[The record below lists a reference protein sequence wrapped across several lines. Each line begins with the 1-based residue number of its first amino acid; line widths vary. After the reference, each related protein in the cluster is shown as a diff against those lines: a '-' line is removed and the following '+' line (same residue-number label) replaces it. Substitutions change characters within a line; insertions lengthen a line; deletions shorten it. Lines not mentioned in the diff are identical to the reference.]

1 MIPEVGQRLG
11 PYEILG
17 KLGGGGMG
25 LVYRAWDERLHR
37 EVAVKLL
44 YDDYKMPQMRE
55 RFLQEARAA
64 SRLNHPNICT
74 VFDIGEQDGNP
85 YLVMELLEGETL
97 KDRIARGALP
107 VEEIVRYSQEIA
119 TALAV
124 AHAKGIVHR
133 DVKPANIFL
142 VKMPNGR
149 SQAKVLDFGLA
160 KLGLEVRGG
169 WQSRML
175 DLTLEGATVGTLA
188 YMSPEQARGDSL
200 DARSDLFSLGIV
212 MYEMATGQVP
222 FKGTTS
228 SLVFVELFHHIP
240 ESVRSWNESVPREL
254 ERVILKL
261 LSKDREGRFQT
272 AKELHD
278 SLGNIEA
285 KLNKG
290 SWLSRR
296 AAAVPLVHAP
306 DPVARH
312 KRQRRRAP
320 DAQGDSGG
328 KVSASATPA
337 APISGADNRMIRL
350 EQSAES
356 EGGGSLLQPE
366 IRSALPVDSDGEM
379 ARRQALQGVPMQS
392 DSSAAA
398 VDARASKRAA
408 AAFADMHAV
417 GRESVTARARSGDF
431 DYGVDDSEL
440 QDSPG
445 EGRTRYGAPVELV
458 ASTGFT
464 RSGVRI
470 GLLAV
475 LIVLVAGGVFLIVR
489 NGLFRPLVLGPKDRL
504 LLTVI
509 QNKTGDAALDGT
521 VMQGLEI
528 ALRQSTSL
536 NVLGG
541 EAYRVGLRQIE
552 EGDGTATVSAQRVAR
567 KVEARAYV
575 YGEIRGSEAPYT
587 ISVEVLQANT
597 NDKVASLEAIARDRN
612 QIPAAIDRLALA
624 LRAEVSPGLS
634 RGVVPLERESTANV
648 NALHAFAVGEASM
661 QNEQTGEALEAY
673 REAVTLDPNFVQ
685 AQMRLA
691 WLYRREKAELASADA
706 AEMARA
712 AATHVSDKT
721 KLLAQFCY
729 EMNASGD
736 YGQATE
742 TMRRYVAKYPLDVDG
757 MKSLAKVLRLQ
768 GRLPEALLEAQR
780 AYGVNPFDAEAYE
793 EAELTLIS
801 MDRYDAVLQLQS
813 QAQRIGVRHDKT
825 VLDVRDL
832 EEENDAVAAED
843 SVTQENIVKTA
854 RTGPVPTTYEELS
867 SRGLYL
873 DNTGR
878 MIEGLE
884 LWRTAAAIAGQVPEL
899 VSTQASLLAQGAL
912 DRALAENCTVAL
924 EMVSEVRNLP
934 KGPAASFNA
943 GMAAALCGDQ
953 TYAQKVIVRLRE
965 SFPRNTDVTQYYVPE
980 LDAAAD
986 LGVNEPAKAL
996 PILMEIRAHEQIPL
1010 MPYLRGLAH
1019 LAVGQMP
1026 LAIGDFQIVLAHRG
1040 LAVLLG
1046 GSVYPMA
1053 EIGAARAYAG
1063 HGDKTDSVES
1073 YRRFLRLW
1081 NEADRGQ
1088 PRLVEA
1094 LAKGK

>member
-188 YMSPEQARGDSL
+188 YMSPEQARGESL

-212 MYEMATGQVP
+212 MYEMATRQVP

-261 LSKDREGRFQT
+261 LSKDREGRFQV

-278 SLGNIEA
+278 SLGAIAA

-312 KRQRRRAP
+312 KRQRRREVE
-320 DAQGDSGG
+320 AQSDSGG
-328 KVSASATPA
+328 KVSASVTPA
-337 APISGADNRMIRL
+337 APISSADHRMIRL

-356 EGGGSLLQPE
+356 GCGGTLFQPE
-366 IRSALPVDSDGEM
+366 MRSALHVDSDGGM
-379 ARRQALQGVPMQS
+379 TQRQTLQGVPMQS

-398 VDARASKRAA
+398 ADARAARRAA
-408 AAFADMHAV
+408 AALADKQGV
-417 GRESVTARARSGDF
+417 GRESVLARARSGEF
-431 DYGVDDSEL
+431 DYGLDDSEL
-440 QDSPG
+440 QNSPG
-445 EGRTRYGAPVELV
+445 QEWVRYKAPVEGV

-470 GLLAV
+470 GFIAV
-475 LIVLVAGGVFLIVR
+475 LMVLVAGGVFLIVR
-489 NGLFRPLVLGPKDRL
+489 NGLFRPMVLGPKDRL

-541 EAYRVGLRQIE
+541 EAYHVGLRQIE
-552 EGDGTATVSAQRVAR
+552 EGDGTATVSAQRVAQ

-575 YGEIRGSEAPYT
+575 YGEIRGAEAPYT

-612 QIPAAIDRLALA
+612 QIPAAIDRLAQA

-648 NALHAFAVGEASM
+648 NALHMFAVGEAAM

-673 REAVTLDPNFVQ
+673 REAVALDPKFVQ

-691 WLYRREKAELASADA
+691 WLYRAEKAELASANA

-712 AATHVSDKT
+712 AATHVSEKT

-742 TMRRYVAKYPLDVDG
+742 TMRRYVARYPLDVDG
-757 MKSLAKVLRLQ
+757 MKGMAKVLRLQ
-768 GRLPEALLEAQR
+768 GRLPEALLEAQQG
-780 AYGVNPFDAEAYE
+780 YGANPFDAEAYE
-793 EAELTLIS
+793 EAELALIG
-801 MDRYDAVLQLQS
+801 MDRYDAALQLQS

-825 VLDVRDL
+825 MLDVRDL
-832 EEENDAVAAED
+832 RGENDAAAAED
-843 SVTQENIVKTA
+843 SASQENVVKNA
-854 RTGPVPTTYEELS
+854 RTGPVSTTYEELS

-953 TYAQKVIVRLRE
+953 TYAQKVIVRLQE

-996 PILMEIRAHEQIPL
+996 PILMEIRAHEQISL

-1026 LAIGDFQIVLAHRG
+1026 LAIGDFQVVLAHRG
-1040 LAVLLG
+1040 LSVLMG

-1053 EIGAARAYAG
+1053 EIGAARAYAAD
-1063 HGDKTDSVES
+1063 GDKTDSVES

-1081 NEADRGQ
+1081 SEADRGQ

-1094 LAKGK
+1094 VAKGK

>member
-17 KLGGGGMG
+17 KLGAGGMG

-74 VFDIGEQDGNP
+74 VFDIGEQDDNP

-107 VEEIVRYSQEIA
+107 VEEIVRYSQEMA
-119 TALAV
+119 TALAM

-149 SQAKVLDFGLA
+149 SQVKVLDFGLA
-160 KLGLEVRGG
+160 QLGLEVRGG

-175 DLTLEGATVGTLA
+175 DLKLEGATVGTLA
-188 YMSPEQARGDSL
+188 YMSPEQARGESL

-212 MYEMATGQVP
+212 MYEMATRQVP

-228 SLVFVELFHHIP
+228 ALVFAELFHQIP

-261 LSKDREGRFQT
+261 LSKDRQGRFQT

-278 SLGNIEA
+278 SLGDIAA
-285 KLNKG
+285 KLNKR
-290 SWLSRR
+290 SWLKKR
-296 AAAVPLVHAP
+296 AAAVVPLVHAP

-312 KRQRRRAP
+312 KRQRRRGAEV
-320 DAQGDSGG
+320 QSDSRRRT
-328 KVSASATPA
+328 SASAMPSV
-337 APISGADNRMIRL
+337 PISSADKM
-350 EQSAES
+350 ES
-356 EGGGSLLQPE
+356 GCREGGLFELGM
-366 IRSALPVDSDGEM
+366 RDALAVGCDGGM
-379 ARRQALQGVPMQS
+379 MQRQILQGVPVQS

-398 VDARASKRAA
+398 ADARAARRAA
-408 AAFADMHAV
+408 EKRGV
-417 GRESVTARARSGDF
+417 GGEF
-431 DYGVDDSEL
+431 EYELDDSEL
-440 QDSPG
+440 QASIG
-445 EGRTRYGAPVELV
+445 QEFGRHGAPSEAV
-458 ASTGFT
+458 ASTGLAK
-464 RSGVRI
+464 RGRRI
-470 GLLAV
+470 VFVAV

-489 NGLFRPLVLGPKDRL
+489 NGMFRPLVLGPKDRL

-509 QNKTGDAALDGT
+509 QNKTGDATLDGT

-536 NVLGG
+536 NVLGR
-541 EAYRVGLRQIE
+541 EAYRAGLRQIE
-552 EGDGTATVSAQRVAR
+552 AEGAMVTPSGQRVAQ

-575 YGEIRGSEAPYT
+575 YGEIKGSEAPYT
-587 ISVEVLQANT
+587 ISVEVLQADT
-597 NDKVASLEAIARDRN
+597 NDKMASLDEIARDRN
-612 QIPAAIDRLALA
+612 EIPAAIGRLAQA
-624 LRAEVSPGLS
+624 VRAEMAPGLS
-634 RGVVPLERESTANV
+634 RGGVPLERESTANV
-648 NALHAFAVGEASM
+648 NALHAFAVGEAAM

-673 REAVTLDPNFVQ
+673 REAVNLDPKFVQ

-691 WLYRREKAELASADA
+691 WLYRAEKAEVASANA

-712 AATHVSDKT
+712 AATHASEKT

-736 YGQATE
+736 YEQATE
-742 TMRRYVAKYPLDVDG
+742 TMRRYITKYPLDVDG
-757 MKSLAKVLRLQ
+757 MKGMAKVLRLQ
-768 GRLPEALLEAQR
+768 GRLSEALLEAQQG
-780 AYGVNPFDAEAYE
+780 YGGNPFDAEAYE
-793 EAELTLIS
+793 EAELTLIG
-801 MDRYDAVLQLQS
+801 MDRYDAALQLQF

-832 EEENDAVAAED
+832 EGENDAVAAED
-843 SVTQENIVKTA
+843 SATQENIEKNA
-854 RTGPVPTTYEELS
+854 RIGPVQTAYEELD

-884 LWRTAAAIAGQVPEL
+884 LWRTAAARAGQVPEL
-899 VSTQASLLAQGAL
+899 VSTQAYLLAQGAL
-912 DRALAENCTVAL
+912 DRALAENCAVAL
-924 EMVSEVRNLP
+924 EMVSEMRNLP
-934 KGPAASFNA
+934 KGPAASFNG

-953 TYAQKVIVRLRE
+953 TYAQKVIIRLQE

-986 LGVNEPAKAL
+986 LGVNEPTKAL
-996 PILMEIRAHEQIPL
+996 RILMEIRAHEQISL
-1010 MPYLRGLAH
+1010 IPYLRGLAH

-1026 LAIGDFQIVLAHRG
+1026 LAIGDFQMVLAHRG
-1040 LAVLLG
+1040 LAVLMR

-1053 EIGAARAYAG
+1053 EIGAARAYAAD
-1063 HGDKTDSVES
+1063 GDKTDSAES

-1081 NEADRGQ
+1081 SEADRGQ

-1094 LAKGK
+1094 VAKGK

>member
-17 KLGGGGMG
+17 KLGAGGMG

-74 VFDIGEQDGNP
+74 VFDIGEQDDNP
-85 YLVMELLEGETL
+85 YLVLELLEGETL

-119 TALAV
+119 TALAM

-142 VKMPNGR
+142 VKMPDGR
-149 SQAKVLDFGLA
+149 SQVKMLDFGLA

-175 DLTLEGATVGTLA
+175 DLKLEGATVGTLA
-188 YMSPEQARGDSL
+188 YMSPEQARGESL

-212 MYEMATGQVP
+212 MYEMATRQVP

-228 SLVFVELFHHIP
+228 AVVFAELFHQIP

-261 LSKDREGRFQT
+261 LSKDRQGRFQT

-278 SLGNIEA
+278 SLGDIAA

-290 SWLSRR
+290 SWLSKR
-296 AAAVPLVHAP
+296 AAAVVPLVHAP

-312 KRQRRRAP
+312 KRQRRRVSE
-320 DAQGDSGG
+320 AQSDSGG
-328 KVSASATPA
+328 KTSGSAMPA
-337 APISGADNRMIRL
+337 VPIPSADNRMIRP
-350 EQSAES
+350 EQRVES
-356 EGGGSLLQPE
+356 GRREGGLFELGM
-366 IRSALPVDSDGEM
+366 RDALGVDCDGGM
-379 ARRQALQGVPMQS
+379 MQCQTLQGVPAQS

-398 VDARASKRAA
+398 ADARAAKRAA
-408 AAFADMHAV
+408 EKRGV
-417 GRESVTARARSGDF
+417 GGKFEHEL
-431 DYGVDDSEL
+431 DDSEL
-440 QDSPG
+440 QVPVGEEFGRHGAPG
-445 EGRTRYGAPVELV
+445 EAV
-458 ASTGFT
+458 ASTGLAKRGKRIAFA
-464 RSGVRI
+464 GV
-470 GLLAV
+470 LMV
-475 LIVLVAGGVFLIVR
+475 FVAGGVFLIVR
-489 NGLFRPLVLGPKDRL
+489 NGMFRPLVLGPKDRL

-509 QNKTGDAALDGT
+509 QNKTGDATLDGT
-521 VMQGLEI
+521 VTQGLEI

-536 NVLGG
+536 NVLGS
-541 EAYRVGLRQIE
+541 EAYRAGLRQIE
-552 EGDGTATVSAQRVAR
+552 AEGGRMATPSGQRVAR
-567 KVEARAYV
+567 KVEAKAYV
-575 YGEIRGSEAPYT
+575 YGEIKGSEAPYT
-587 ISVEVLQANT
+587 ISVEVLQTDT
-597 NDKVASLEAIARDRN
+597 NDKMASLEEIARDRN
-612 QIPAAIDRLALA
+612 EIPAAIGRLAQSV
-624 LRAEVSPGLS
+624 RAEIAPGLS
-634 RGVVPLERESTANV
+634 RGGVPLERESTANV
-648 NALHAFAVGEASM
+648 NALHAFAVGEAAM
-661 QNEQTGEALEAY
+661 QNGQTGEALEAY
-673 REAVTLDPNFVQ
+673 REAVTLDPKLVQ

-691 WLYRREKAELASADA
+691 WLYRAEKAEVASANA

-712 AATHVSDKT
+712 AATHVSEKT
-721 KLLAQFCY
+721 KALALFCY
-729 EMNASGD
+729 EMNANGD
-736 YGQATE
+736 YGQATD

-757 MKSLAKVLRLQ
+757 MKGMAKVLRLQ
-768 GRLPEALLEAQR
+768 GRLPEALLEAQQ
-780 AYGVNPFDAEAYE
+780 AYGANPFDAEAYE
-793 EAELTLIS
+793 EAELILID
-801 MDRYDAVLQLQS
+801 MDRYDAALQLES
-813 QAQRIGVRHDKT
+813 QAQWIGVRHDES
-825 VLDVRDL
+825 VPGARDM
-832 EEENDAVAAED
+832 EGENDAVAAED
-843 SVTQENIVKTA
+843 RDTQENLVKNA
-854 RTGPVPTTYEELS
+854 RGGPVQMTYEELNR
-867 SRGLYL
+867 RGIYL

-884 LWRTAAAIAGQVPEL
+884 LWRTAAAIAGQVPDL
-899 VSTQASLLAQGAL
+899 VSTQAYLLAQGAL

-953 TYAQKVIVRLRE
+953 TYARKVIVRLQE

-996 PILMEIRAHEQIPL
+996 PILMEIRAHEQISL

-1026 LAIGDFQIVLAHRG
+1026 PAIGDFQMVLAHRG
-1040 LAVLLG
+1040 LAVLMG

-1063 HGDKTDSVES
+1063 NGDKTDSVES

-1081 NEADRGQ
+1081 SAGDRGQ

-1094 LAKGK
+1094 MAKGK